1 MPVALLDA
9 WLGAGIRLT
18 QLRAKTMPSGAML
31 ELADAMAARCRAA
44 GATFIVND
52 RADIAAMCG
61 ADGVHVGQ
69 EDISPAAVRRIFGPG
84 AAPIIGLS
92 PHPAAQLDAASRE
105 PISYLAFGPVF
116 STTSKERPDPVV
128 GLDGVRLA
136 AARAREAGLPLVAIG
151 GITLATAPDVI
162 AAGADAVAVISDL
175 LVGAPGVRARA
186 FLESVGALGL

>member
-1 MPVALLDA
+1 MALLDA

-84 AAPIIGLS
+84 AAPIKIG
-92 PHPAAQLDAASRE
+92 
-105 PISYLAFGPVF
+105 
-116 STTSKERPDPVV
+116 
-128 GLDGVRLA
+128 
-136 AARAREAGLPLVAIG
+136 RAHV
-151 GITLATAPDVI
+151 
-162 AAGADAVAVISDL
+162 
-175 LVGAPGVRARA
+175 
-186 FLESVGALGL
+186 